1 MHFLRCFTCCFT
13 RCFLAGVTL
22 FMLALSSCAEL
33 QTISRSFNQIAGD
46 VSVITD
52 STSLFSER
60 LTRGAGNGLVE
71 SLTTPDSR
79 RRLDSLVGQLVA
91 TLRDTTLSP
100 ATEQRTNALVQGILT
115 TVLNDAKFNR
125 FLDSVGGGV
134 RKNLRL
140 ILNDVRNEAFGA
152 KTGRLLR
159 ERITTD
165 VLGDATNER
174 LRSMLDST
182 LRPSL
187 DSLLASL
194 LVQAARGVN
203 GPLRGAVD
211 DLVQQQTKTLNTE
224 LATAKRTLTQALIG
238 SAAAI
243 ALLVAGVIWF
253 WRRQKTAYH
262 VSKTLTFEIEKF
274 GSKDLKQAIHEAAHQ
289 RRVDTE
295 LDKILKEQG
304 VLGKSRQRANG

>member
-1 MHFLRCFTCCFT
+1 
-13 RCFLAGVTL
+13 
-22 FMLALSSCAEL
+22 MLALSSCAEL